1 MCCQRILSVKKKF
14 IIEINPNGSV
24 ITKKMNEL
32 DFQIKR
38 HRWPNWLTKKNLPI
52 FVLQKVSLTKAQKN
66 GK

>member
-38 HRWPNWLTKKNLPI
+38 HRWPNWLTKKIYLFFFFAEGIPY
-52 FVLQKVSLTKAQKN
+52 
-66 GK
+66 